1 MTWFVFL
8 VLVLRE
14 PGRPR
19 SLNEHM
25 DGGMLD
31 TVYPM
36 SHSHCAMLEVG
47 RLEVGIGMVV
57 IVLVTFALI
66 LIMHMCSMERRTDT
80 G

>member
-19 SLNEHM
+19 SSNEHM

-36 SHSHCAMLEVG
+36 SHSHCAMSEVG
-47 RLEVGIGMVV
+47 RLEVGVWNWDDRN
-57 IVLVTFALI
+57 
-66 LIMHMCSMERRTDT
+66 CT
-80 G
+80 GYLCVDYNHAYA